1 MSALPT
7 PVGTDP
13 RRRVVWV
20 VRGAV
25 AAALF
30 GGATWWGSTA
40 NFAGLTY
47 CELHHVEC
55 VDDMGAE
62 SFAPFVL
69 WPATAFVTVVV
80 CLTAALTG
88 PVAIRQRIAWAA
100 MIGCSVFA
108 ANRNNVLWAFLIT
121 AVAVWGVASM
131 TE

>member
-7 PVGTDP
+7 SVGSDP
-13 RRRVVWV
+13 RRAGVWV
-20 VRGAV
+20 VRSAA
-25 AAALF
+25 AAALLA
-30 GGATWWGSTA
+30 GAIWWSSTA

-47 CELHHVEC
+47 CELEHVEC
-55 VDDMGAE
+55 VDDMGGE
-62 SFAPFVL
+62 SLAPFIL

-80 CLTAALTG
+80 CLVAALTG

-108 ANRNNVLWAFLIT
+108 ANRNNLIWAVLIT
-121 AVAVWGVASM
+121 AVALWGVASM